1 MADEAEMRGKG
12 PLALR
17 SIVLVY
23 GTELANP
30 KNMHLFAEN
39 RDTAQVRYRLDTRS
53 DSDFH
58 SQSVALLVL
67 VLVHA

>member
-23 GTELANP
+23 GTELASP

-39 RDTAQVRYRLDTRS
+39 RDTAQVRCHTLS

-58 SQSVALLVL
+58 LLALV
-67 VLVHA
+67 V